1 MPSGEVRSVQL
12 GDCYSAE
19 RLEDFQG
26 DGQIMG
32 LASYKARVLE
42 AAAGSLGCP
51 VSPAGHPPRVG
62 FLPRFWHM
70 SFSETFILSFKTL
83 YLLSICISSFF
94 FQKPHFWNKNLP
106 NWNA

>member
-1 MPSGEVRSVQL
+1 MEIELNLPALALSAESQQDSFNFCLKRTSAKKMPSGEVRSVQL

-42 AAAGSLGCP
+42 EAAGSLGCP

-62 FLPRFWHM
+62 FLLQ
-70 SFSETFILSFKTL
+70 S
-83 YLLSICISSFF
+83 
-94 FQKPHFWNKNLP
+94 
-106 NWNA
+106 

>member
-42 AAAGSLGCP
+42 EAAGSLGCP

-62 FLPRFWHM
+62 FLLQ
-70 SFSETFILSFKTL
+70 S
-83 YLLSICISSFF
+83 
-94 FQKPHFWNKNLP
+94 
-106 NWNA
+106 

>member
-1 MPSGEVRSVQL
+1 MPSGQVWSVQL
-12 GDCYSAE
+12 GDCYSAYSAK

-42 AAAGSLGCP
+42 VAAGSLGHP

-62 FLPRFWHM
+62 FFPPFLTTCPFPRFLFPVLNLCTCFQFVHH
-70 SFSETFILSFKTL
+70 FISET
-83 YLLSICISSFF
+83 
-94 FQKPHFWNKNLP
+94 HF
-106 NWNA
+106 